1 MYKKKLL
8 LGGFLKGPAGKVI
21 KETYKEYIKQGGRK
35 TADIVKKGHNSN
47 VTRSQAKADVKS
59 ELRRKMGSEKT
70 LTSIQLDNLKNK
82 TGFHN
87 KDARNLLKKRKQL
100 LKETINKLK

>member
-8 LGGFLKGPAGKVI
+8 LGGFLTGAAGKVI
-21 KETYKEYIKQGGRK
+21 KEAYKEYIKQGGRK
-35 TADIVKKGHNSN
+35 TADIVKKGHNSKI
-47 VTRSQAKADVKS
+47 TRSEAKADVKA

-70 LTSIQLDNLKNK
+70 LTSIKLDNLKNK

-87 KDARNLLKKRKQL
+87 KDARALLKKRKQL